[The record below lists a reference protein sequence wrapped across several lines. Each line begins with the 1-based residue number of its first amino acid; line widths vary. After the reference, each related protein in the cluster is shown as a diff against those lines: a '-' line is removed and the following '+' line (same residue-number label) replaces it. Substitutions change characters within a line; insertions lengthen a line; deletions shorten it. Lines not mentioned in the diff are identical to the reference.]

1 MELKSGSNREPTKLA
16 NRRRL
21 NEMIGLFDRNGE
33 GERFESGS
41 RQGSNTMFLLNG
53 GVDVDII
60 ERVRRTSYALR
71 VHVDDVTGLL
81 ARPI

>member
-1 MELKSGSNREPTKLA
+1 MELKSSSNREPTKLA

-33 GERFESGS
+33 GESFESGS
-41 RQGSNTMFLLNG
+41 RQGSNTMFLLNA

-71 VHVDDVTGLL
+71 VHADDVTGLL